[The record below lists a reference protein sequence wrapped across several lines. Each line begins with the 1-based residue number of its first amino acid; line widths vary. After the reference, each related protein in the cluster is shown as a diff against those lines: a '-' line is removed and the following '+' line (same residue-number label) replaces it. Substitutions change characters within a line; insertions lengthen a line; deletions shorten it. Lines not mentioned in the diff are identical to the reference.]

1 MAAAEALAM
10 PIPAKEGPKKKDEK
24 KRRGSRASGRRKEKT
39 AEAAPEEETK
49 TFDCSGA
56 ISQITEG
63 LWACAVSGTR
73 MGASL
78 EAALLEC
85 GVTAVLSTSKEPQ
98 KSETFEHRSVEMDE
112 ECLRPL
118 HDACD
123 FINEAVTEGGVVFIH
138 SRAGFARSD
147 WAVLVALG
155 YLVKYKNFKLSDA
168 METLAETTKHAVAP
182 PGKYRKDLVT
192 FEEEARGEASVSED
206 WVAAD
211 QSSNGSK
218 NHSLSRRKLAENL
231 NDRRLL
237 KKKSPHK

>member
-1 MAAAEALAM
+1 MAAAEAL
-10 PIPAKEGPKKKDEK
+10 PIPIEKKKE
-24 KRRGSRASGRRKEKT
+24 KRRGSRANSRRKEKT
-39 AEAAPEEETK
+39 AEPAPEETK

-56 ISQITEG
+56 IAQITEG

-85 GVTAVLSTSKEPQ
+85 GVTAVLSTLKEPQ
-98 KSETFEHRSVEMDE
+98 RSETFEHRNVEMED

-147 WAVLVALG
+147 WAVVVALG
-155 YLVKYKNFKLSDA
+155 YLVKYKNFKLVDA

-182 PGKYRKDLVT
+182 PGKFRKDLVT
-192 FEEEARGEASVSED
+192 FEEEARGEASVNDD
-206 WVAAD
+206 WVLGD
-211 QSSNGSK
+211 DVSNGSK